1 MTRFL
6 SFFLSSFLLSF
17 FLCPLCRHCRRSRPL
32 SPCPP
37 VAAVLLSLCPH
48 RVRTR
53 IGVSSHPCAEPDVP
67 RTTKYKVGL
76 IYRVT
81 DVVVAHSLDTVGG
94 GASHVVPM
102 SPLDKTKNNTE
113 QRRGQWLSHA
123 DSNRTYGMSWV
134 GFFQRSKIKPVPGCN
149 TDGTTRA
156 RQQGM
161 SSGGRGRWRR
171 KSLKL
176 AILGD
181 FSIGISQ
188 VQVFGYLSMGNM

>member
-1 MTRFL
+1 MHILTRFL

-53 IGVSSHPCAEPDVP
+53 IGVSSHPCAESDVP

-123 DSNRTYGMSWV
+123 DSNRTERTGC
-134 GFFQRSKIKPVPGCN
+134 PGS
-149 TDGTTRA
+149 G
-156 RQQGM
+156 
-161 SSGGRGRWRR
+161 SSRDR
-171 KSLKL
+171 KS
-176 AILGD
+176 
-181 FSIGISQ
+181 SQ
-188 VQVFGYLSMGNM
+188 YQAATRMERHAHVSKG